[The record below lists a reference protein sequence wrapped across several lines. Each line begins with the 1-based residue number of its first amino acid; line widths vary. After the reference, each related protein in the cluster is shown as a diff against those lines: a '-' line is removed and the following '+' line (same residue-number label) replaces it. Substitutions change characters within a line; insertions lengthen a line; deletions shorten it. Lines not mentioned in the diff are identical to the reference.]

1 MDPEVLDRTR
11 RQIAIYMAGATQ
23 PQQNPAGNDG
33 TDETSRSPA
42 AILVDLTAEITRI
55 MATPVT
61 AENQGTIN
69 AELPKLRDEM
79 AKGE

>member
-11 RQIAIYMAGATQ
+11 HHIAVYMAGATQ
-23 PQQNPAGNDG
+23 SQQNPAGNNEAG
-33 TDETSRSPA
+33 EPSKSPA
-42 AILVDLTAEITRI
+42 AVLVDLSAEITRI

-69 AELPKLRDEM
+69 TELAKLRDEM
-79 AKGE
+79 AKA